1 MWWSKTTGTRSA
13 PPCAKHFLFRPL
25 LRTRDLHEIFESSA
39 GLESFIHR
47 VLASQKQVL
56 LDMPPSL
63 PSKKRKTR
71 EADDTLRTIQDLE
84 KQLTTAVSNGSSLN
98 PLADL
103 LDIALDTESHAHL
116 SKAIYALYRV
126 FVVIITNGLLS
137 GPDRTEEAKAVR
149 AWLLERLH
157 SFVDLLA
164 SLLKDE
170 ETSLKVCLADLYPF
184 RIPQLT
190 HGADLFSRHL
200 DVSPEAPL
208 FLPHAHW

>member
-1 MWWSKTTGTRSA
+1 
-13 PPCAKHFLFRPL
+13 
-25 LRTRDLHEIFESSA
+25 
-39 GLESFIHR
+39 
-47 VLASQKQVL
+47 
-56 LDMPPSL
+56 MPPSL

-71 EADDTLRTIQDLE
+71 ETDDTVRTVQDLE
-84 KQLTTAVSNGSSLN
+84 KQLTFAVSNGSSLN

-103 LDIALDTESHAHL
+103 LDIALVTENPAHL

-157 SFVDLLA
+157 TFVDFLA

-170 ETSLKVCLADLYPF
+170 EPTLRVRNSCYFSAVA
-184 RIPQLT
+184 T
-190 HGADLFSRHL
+190 HTQSRR
-200 DVSPEAPL
+200 
-208 FLPHAHW
+208 LP